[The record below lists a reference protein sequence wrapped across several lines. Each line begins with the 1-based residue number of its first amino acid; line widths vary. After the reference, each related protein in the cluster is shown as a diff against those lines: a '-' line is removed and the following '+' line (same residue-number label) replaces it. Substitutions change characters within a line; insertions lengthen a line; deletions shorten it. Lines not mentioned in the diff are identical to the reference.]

1 MGSIKDGASIFA
13 PTLMDDPT
21 YSNVTGGQ
29 NVIITHQP
37 GDIYVVTSG
46 VAARST
52 ILETDVAFDSGLIQI
67 VDSLLVVPA
76 RLETTARD
84 AYTDLT
90 SFVGALYATDLIAEF
105 ADTPNITLF
114 IPRNAAFQQ
123 LAGTFSNMATE
134 DLRKVLRYHM
144 ATKMVV
150 HSEDLL
156 NGTSVT
162 MGDGKT
168 IHITRFN
175 NNIYVDSAQMIQT
188 DILIANGVVQMI
200 DNVLNPDNADANPD
214 VTQNTQTPVF
224 PLQGAT
230 STGTA
235 APTPFASA
243 LPCTISCPVTNSPS
257 GSVSAATS
265 KPSSSSNG
273 VPPAR
278 CTGLGGA
285 GIGLGVAMGAAGMNY
300 IGLV

>member
-1 MGSIKDGASIFA
+1 MSSIKDGASIFA
-13 PTLMDDPT
+13 PTLMDDPV

-37 GDIYVVTSG
+37 GDIFVVTSG
-46 VAARST
+46 IAARST
-52 ILETDVAFDSGLIQI
+52 ILETDVPFDSGLIQI
-67 VDSLLVVPA
+67 VDSLMVTPA

-105 ADTPNITLF
+105 TNTPNITLF

-123 LAGTFSNMATE
+123 LAGTFSNMATD
-134 DLRKVLRYHM
+134 DLKKVLRYHI

-150 HSEDLL
+150 HSEDLM
-156 NGTSVT
+156 NGTKIT
-162 MGDGKT
+162 MGDGNE
-168 IHITRFN
+168 IHVTRFN

-200 DNVLNPDNADANPD
+200 DNVLNPDKAAADPD
-214 VTQNTQTPVF
+214 VTLNTQTPVF

-243 LPCTISCPVTNSPS
+243 LPCTISCPVTDSPS
-257 GSVSAATS
+257 GTVSAATGS
-265 KPSSSSNG
+265 PSSSTNG
-273 VPPAR
+273 VAPAR
-278 CTGLGGA
+278 CTGLAGA
-285 GIGLGVAMGAAGMNY
+285 GILGVAVGAYM
-300 IGLV
+300 GLV